1 MTGKQKKKIYQ
12 SITEIDDRFVEE
24 AAEESVAEIRAE
36 ASQEEPGTQS
46 AEKKTAKRLRIRRQ
60 RDGLSDPFLLG

>member
-36 ASQEEPGTQS
+36 ASQEDPGAAAGT
-46 AEKKTAKRLRIRRQ
+46 R
-60 RDGLSDPFLLG
+60 